1 MTRLLHSDVL
11 KILLYVA
18 ATLLLGALLAPMI
31 YNAGMA
37 LADVT
42 QGKQTNGLL
51 SWLGEKARNSSD
63 NFPRFFNRA
72 LMAAAVL
79 MLFPL
84 LFWLRMGRATVGF
97 RDTPWS
103 LRLPDSAVVSGLGQ
117 PLRRNPD
124 GWRDALVGFL
134 VALVVLMLSGWLLV
148 RAGFFMWRDAPTFP
162 SGVANPYAQPIEWG
176 RAAREALPRSVVVS
190 VIEEILFRG
199 VLLGIFLRAMR
210 PVPAIASLSLLFAFV
225 HFLQPPEGAAVSDP
239 EAAGA
244 GFELLGLILQR
255 FADPLDFVS
264 RFLVLTAVA
273 VVLAVARYRTA
284 SLWLPMGL
292 HAGWVFAYGVFK
304 EASWAMPDVP
314 ESLRWLVGTSLLEG
328 VLPLVLVLVTG
339 GISLMFT
346 GRRDDEGLG

>member
-1 MTRLLHSDVL
+1 MTRLPQSDVFR
-11 KILLYVA
+11 ILLYVA
-18 ATLLLGALLAPMI
+18 ATLVLGAVLAPII

-37 LADVT
+37 LAAATEGRDSGGPLV
-42 QGKQTNGLL
+42 
-51 SWLGEKARNSSD
+51 WLGEKARSSSD

-84 LFWLRMGRATVGF
+84 LAWLRVGRPPGGF

-103 LRLPDSAVVSGLGQ
+103 LRLPDSALASAGGQ
-117 PLRRNPD
+117 PLRRNPE
-124 GWRDALVGFL
+124 GWLHALIGFVVAAAVLL
-134 VALVVLMLSGWLLV
+134 VSGWLLV

-162 SGVANPYAQPIEWG
+162 SGVPNPFAEPIEWG
-176 RAAREALPRSVVVS
+176 RAAREAMPRAVVVS

-199 VLLGIFLRAMR
+199 VLLGIFLRAMK
-210 PVPAIASLSLLFAFV
+210 PLPAIAVLSLLFAFV
-225 HFLQPPEGAAVSDP
+225 HFLQPPEGAAVADP
-239 EAAGA
+239 GAPGA

-255 FADPLDFVS
+255 FADPLEFVS
-264 RFLVLTAVA
+264 RFLVLGAVA

-284 SLWLPMGL
+284 SLWLPIGL
-292 HAGWVFAYGVFK
+292 HTGWVFAYGVFK
-304 EASWAMPDVP
+304 EAAWAMPDVP

-339 GISLMFT
+339 GLALLLT
-346 GRRDDEGLG
+346 RRRDDEELA